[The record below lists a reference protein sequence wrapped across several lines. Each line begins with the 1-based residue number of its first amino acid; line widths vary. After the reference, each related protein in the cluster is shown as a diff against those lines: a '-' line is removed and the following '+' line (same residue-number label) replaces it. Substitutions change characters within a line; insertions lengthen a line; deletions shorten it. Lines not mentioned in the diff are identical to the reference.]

1 MLLFFIKYFTN
12 LTMPIIKNK
21 TLISLTKL
29 FKVSKLDIEFPN
41 DITREY
47 EVISGT
53 GSGAVMIIPIS
64 DESMFFIM
72 EYAAAIDS
80 YALTFPKGKIDKGE
94 KILDA
99 ANRELQEE
107 IGYKSSNL
115 KHVYTIDL
123 APGYIDHQTHIVL
136 AKDLSPSKLIG
147 DEPEDLE
154 IIEVPLNKIDE
165 HLLKYK
171 DIDSRV
177 LASLY
182 IYSNLAS

>member
-1 MLLFFIKYFTN
+1 
-12 LTMPIIKNK
+12 MPDIKNK

-41 DITREY
+41 NVTREY

-64 DESMFFIM
+64 EKSMFFIM

-80 YALTFPKGKIDKGE
+80 YALTFPKGKIDDGE
-94 KILDA
+94 QILDA

-107 IGYKSSNL
+107 IGYFSSKL
-115 KHVYTIDL
+115 KHIYTIDL
-123 APGYIDHQTHIVL
+123 APGYINHQTHIVL
-136 AKDLSPSKLIG
+136 AEDLSPSQLIG
-147 DEPEDLE
+147 DEPEELE
-154 IIEVPLNKIDE
+154 IIEVPLDRINE
-165 HLLKYK
+165 NLLQYK
-171 DIDSRV
+171 NIDSRV

-182 IYSNLAS
+182 IYNNLTA

>member
-1 MLLFFIKYFTN
+1 
-12 LTMPIIKNK
+12 MPIIKNK
-21 TLISLTKL
+21 TLISLTRL

-41 DITREY
+41 NITREY

-64 DESMFFIM
+64 DKSMFFIM

-80 YALTFPKGKIDKGE
+80 YALTFPKGKIDNGE
-94 KILDA
+94 QILDA

-115 KHVYTIDL
+115 KHIYTIDL
-123 APGYIDHQTHIVL
+123 APGYINHQTHIVVAEHL
-136 AKDLSPSKLIG
+136 TPSKLIG
-147 DEPEDLE
+147 DEPEELE
-154 IIEVPLNKIDE
+154 IIEIPLDKINE

-171 DIDSRV
+171 NIDSRV

-182 IYSNLAS
+182 IYSNLAL